1 VGIQP
6 IDLQTLYSQLDKIGK
21 SQVQQNAA
29 AQAARD
35 SEMVTNR
42 LETERRL
49 KSIQETEA
57 GDEQA
62 GTVHEREGSGKEEHS
77 PSRDDAR
84 GKKKDAE
91 ETVEPEKEVLRDP
104 NLGSII
110 DISG

>member
-42 LETERRL
+42 QETERRL

-62 GTVHEREGSGKEEHS
+62 GTVHEREGSGKEETS
-77 PSRDDAR
+77 PSKDDAR
-84 GKKKDAE
+84 GKKKEAE
-91 ETVEPEKEVLRDP
+91 EPVEKEKEVLRDP